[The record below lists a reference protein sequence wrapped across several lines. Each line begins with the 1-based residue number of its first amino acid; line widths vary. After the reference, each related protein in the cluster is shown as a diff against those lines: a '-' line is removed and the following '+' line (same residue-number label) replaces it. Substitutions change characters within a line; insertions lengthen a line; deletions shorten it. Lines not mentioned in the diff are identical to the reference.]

1 MSLSISIA
9 MTAVTQRAA
18 GGHEANANLNVAPPA
33 VDATPRIS
41 NNTRR
46 AILFRSRVRQT
57 LVCRHKPDYDDK
69 LKVCRTLKSRNTML
83 RCVLFLGS
91 KEV

>member
-46 AILFRSRVRQT
+46 AILFRS
-57 LVCRHKPDYDDK
+57 L
-69 LKVCRTLKSRNTML
+69 
-83 RCVLFLGS
+83 
-91 KEV
+91 

>member
-57 LVCRHKPDYDDK
+57 SVCRHESGYDDK
-69 LKVCRTLKSRNTML
+69 LKFVGQSRNTSPSL
-83 RCVLFLGS
+83 RVILR
-91 KEV
+91 K